1 MQSILD
7 WMKGIV
13 ILFVVLSAL
22 IHLVPREQYKKY
34 VRFFAELVL
43 VIAVI
48 APVAK
53 VIYRSGDLDEL
64 IHYSQFWQEMENQK
78 KDMEKLEFT
87 GEDAYRKEYEKAI
100 GADITQMAEDKGYP
114 VKSVL
119 VTLNNA
125 YELTQVDL
133 TIGEK
138 QKEDQVLVER
148 ISLYPS
154 TDNTVSPQMAE
165 LQKTICDFYRLDE
178 KQLVIRMG

>member
-22 IHLVPREQYKKY
+22 IHLVPKEQYKKY

-43 VIAVI
+43 LIAVI
-48 APVAK
+48 APVSK
-53 VIYRSGDLDEL
+53 VVFRSRDLDEL
-64 IHYSQFWQEMENQK
+64 IHFSQFWQEMENQK

-154 TDNTVSPQMAE
+154 TDNTVSPQMEE
-165 LQKTICDFYRLDE
+165 LQKTICDFYRLEE